1 VRLDLG
7 RKNGADARAPER
19 YAGTLHWDGQRI
31 VDPAGRSRVEHRWMS
46 RTAVFEAARLHEIL
60 DAVPHKIW
68 MVRPQ
73 GMALYYNR
81 ATRDYVGD
89 TLELDRPSRDRQ
101 MFHPEDLPRLAAAR
115 VTALEEGRDF
125 TLDLRLRRKDGVWRW
140 HRLDVFLLR
149 SRSEIDAWVV
159 TATDFDDLKRA
170 VQSAERAGED
180 LRLAAEAGQLGI
192 YSFDRETREHAW
204 SPGLRQI
211 FGLAPDAPV
220 PAAVLPLVHPDDR
233 ERVKAGMKASLDA
246 AGSGVFQDEHRILR
260 ADGSVRWVLAKGK
273 VTFVGGGGGR
283 KAKHGVG
290 CVLDITER
298 KLAETALAQS
308 EERYRTLVESA
319 TDIIATLDLDG
330 RFVTINP
337 AVERI
342 LGYAPEDMIGK
353 KIEDFVQP
361 ELVPMQD
368 AMLKRRLE
376 GETSTQYE
384 LEVVAKD
391 GGRRI
396 ILDIKSRLALGD
408 DGKPLA
414 IHSIARDITERK
426 EADARQTVLLR
437 ELQHRT
443 KNMLA
448 VIQSIVT
455 NTLRKSRDL
464 ASAEEA
470 LVGRLH
476 ALAHAQEFV
485 ASGPGGGAPLRQL
498 IDAELLPFAARATV
512 SGEMLVVGGAFA
524 QTFALLVHE
533 LATNASKYGAL
544 SSPRGRVVINWKVE
558 DGEGGPDLRFAWVER
573 GGPPALPPKE
583 TGLGTILMS
592 AIGQSQA
599 AFNEDGFE
607 YVLTVPLAEAMRG
620 RD

>member
-1 VRLDLG
+1 
-7 RKNGADARAPER
+7 
-19 YAGTLHWDGQRI
+19 
-31 VDPAGRSRVEHRWMS
+31 MS
-46 RTAVFEAARLHEIL
+46 PRTVFEAARLHEIL

-68 MVRPQ
+68 MVQPE

-81 ATRDYVGD
+81 ATRDYVGG
-89 TLELDRPSRDRQ
+89 TIELDRPNRDRQ
-101 MFHPEDLPRLAAAR
+101 LFHPEDLPLLAAAR
-115 VTALEEGRDF
+115 VAALEEGRDF
-125 TLDLRLRRKDGVWRW
+125 ALELRLRRKDGAWRW

-149 SRSEIDAWVV
+149 GKAGVDAWLV

-170 VQSAERAGED
+170 VQSAEQAGED

-192 YSFDRETREHAW
+192 YSFDLDTREHIW

-220 PAAVLPLVHPDDR
+220 PAALRPLIHPDDR
-233 ERVKAGMKASLDA
+233 ERVRAGIQASLDA
-246 AGSGVFQDEHRILR
+246 AGGGVFQDEHRILR

-273 VTFVGGGGGR
+273 VTFVGEGTLR
-283 KAKHGVG
+283 RAKHGVG

-337 AVERI
+337 AVERV
-342 LGYAPEDMIGK
+342 LGYTPDDMIGK
-353 KIEDFVQP
+353 KIDEFIRP
-361 ELVPMQD
+361 EQTPIQD
-368 AMLKRRLE
+368 AMLRRKLE
-376 GETSTQYE
+376 GEASTQYE
-384 LEVVAKD
+384 LEMLAKD
-391 GGRRI
+391 GQRRS
-396 ILDIKSRLALGD
+396 ILDVKSRLALGD

-455 NTLRKSRDL
+455 NTLRRSRDL
-464 ASAEEA
+464 PSAEAA
-470 LVGRLH
+470 LIGRLH

-485 ASGPGGGAPLRQL
+485 ASGPSGGVPLRQL
-498 IDAELLPFAARATV
+498 IDAELAPFAARAAV
-512 SGEMLVVGGAFA
+512 SGEPLVVGGTFA

-558 DGEGGPDLRFAWVER
+558 DGESGPSLRFAWIER
-573 GGPPALPPKE
+573 GGPPASPPKDS
-583 TGLGTILMS
+583 GLGTILMS
-592 AIGQSQA
+592 AIGTAQA
-599 AFNEDGFE
+599 AFNEEGFE
-607 YVLTVPLAEAMRG
+607 YVLTVPLAEAVRG
-620 RD
+620 SD

>member
-1 VRLDLG
+1 
-7 RKNGADARAPER
+7 
-19 YAGTLHWDGQRI
+19 
-31 VDPAGRSRVEHRWMS
+31 MS
-46 RTAVFEAARLHEIL
+46 LRAVFGAARLHEIL

-68 MVRPQ
+68 MVRPE

-89 TLELDRPSRDRQ
+89 SIELDRPSRDRQ
-101 MFHPEDLPRLAAAR
+101 LVHPEDLPLLAAAR
-115 VTALEEGRDF
+115 VAALEQGRDF
-125 TLDLRLRRKDGVWRW
+125 ALDLRLRRKDGAWRW
-140 HRLDVFLLR
+140 PRLDVIVLHGK
-149 SRSEIDAWVV
+149 SGIDAWLV

-170 VQSAERAGED
+170 VQSAEQAGDD

-192 YSFDRETREHAW
+192 YSFDIETREHIW
-204 SPGLRQI
+204 SAGLKRI

-220 PAAVLPLVHPDDR
+220 PSSLLSVVHPDDR
-233 ERVKAGMKASLDA
+233 ERVKADIEASLDPVT
-246 AGSGVFQDEHRILR
+246 GGVFEDEHRILR
-260 ADGSVRWVLAKGK
+260 ADGGVRWVLAKGK
-273 VTFVGGGGGR
+273 VTFVGKGAGR
-283 KAKHGVG
+283 RAKLGVG

-308 EERYRTLVESA
+308 EERYRTVVESA

-342 LGYAPEDMIGK
+342 LGYAPEEMIGK
-353 KIEDFVQP
+353 KIDDFVRP
-361 ELVPMQD
+361 ELLP
-368 AMLKRRLE
+368 LKGVQLRSRLE

-384 LEVVAKD
+384 LEMLAKD
-391 GGRRI
+391 CRRRT
-396 ILDIKSRLALGD
+396 ILDIKARLAYGD

-485 ASGPGGGAPLRQL
+485 ASGPGGGVPLRQL
-498 IDAELLPFAARATV
+498 IDAELAPFAARATI
-512 SGEMLVVGGAFA
+512 SGDPLVVGGAFA

-533 LATNASKYGAL
+533 LGTNASKYGAL

-558 DGEGGPDLRFAWVER
+558 DGEDGPALRFAWVER
-573 GGPPALPPKE
+573 GGPPASPPKE

-599 AFNEDGFE
+599 AFNEEGFE
-607 YVLTVPLAEAMRG
+607 YVVTVPLAEAVRG

>member
-1 VRLDLG
+1 
-7 RKNGADARAPER
+7 
-19 YAGTLHWDGQRI
+19 
-31 VDPAGRSRVEHRWMS
+31 MS
-46 RTAVFEAARLHEIL
+46 LRAVFGAARLHEIL
-60 DAVPHKIW
+60 DAVPHKVW
-68 MVRPQ
+68 MVLPE

-89 TLELDRPSRDRQ
+89 SIELDRPSRDRQ
-101 MFHPEDLPRLAAAR
+101 LVHPEDLPRLGMVR
-115 VTALEEGRDF
+115 VAALEQGRDF
-125 TLDLRLRRKDGVWRW
+125 ALDLRLRRKDGAWRW
-140 HRLDVFLLR
+140 HRLEVFLLR
-149 SRSEIDAWVV
+149 GKSGIDAWLV

-170 VQSAERAGED
+170 VQSAEQAGDD

-192 YSFDRETREHAW
+192 YSFDRETREHTW
-204 SPGLRQI
+204 SAGLKRI
-211 FGLAPDAPV
+211 FGLAPDAPT
-220 PAAVLPLVHPDDR
+220 PPSVLPLLHPDDR
-233 ERVKAGMKASLDA
+233 KRVKADIEASLDPVT
-246 AGSGVFQDEHRILR
+246 GGVFEDEHRIVR

-273 VTFVGGGGGR
+273 VTFVGEGAER
-283 KAKHGVG
+283 RAKHGVG

-298 KLAETALAQS
+298 KLAETALARS
-308 EERYRTLVESA
+308 EERYRTVIESA

-330 RFVTINP
+330 RFITINP

-353 KIEDFVQP
+353 KIDDFVRP
-361 ELVPMQD
+361 ELMPMKG
-368 AMLKRRLE
+368 ALLRSRLE

-384 LEVVAKD
+384 LEMLAKD
-391 GGRRI
+391 CGRRT
-396 ILDIKSRLALGD
+396 ILDIKARLAFGD

-414 IHSIARDITERK
+414 IHSIARDVTERK

-485 ASGPGGGAPLRQL
+485 AAGPGGGVPLRQL
-498 IDAELLPFAARATV
+498 IDAELAPFAARATI
-512 SGEMLVVGGAFA
+512 SGDTLVVGGAFA

-544 SSPRGRVVINWKVE
+544 SSARGRVVINWKVE
-558 DGEGGPDLRFAWVER
+558 DGEGGPGLRFAWVER
-573 GGPPALPPKE
+573 GGPSASPPEE

-592 AIGQSQA
+592 ALGQSQA
-599 AFNEDGFE
+599 AFNEEGFE
-607 YVLTVPLAEAMRG
+607 YVLTVPLAEAVRG